1 MAVAE
6 ADGQDYKDD
15 GDQWLVYTA
24 YDKMQSVEKALQGQG
39 IEVKGSELT
48 MVPNNPT
55 DLNASDA
62 RKVERLVDRLEE
74 LDDVQNVYAAMCV
87 SDEVLAE
94 LEADE

>member
-1 MAVAE
+1 MQAVE
-6 ADGQDYKDD
+6 ASLK
-15 GDQWLVYTA
+15 
-24 YDKMQSVEKALQGQG
+24 EQG

-55 DLNASDA
+55 DLNAADA
-62 RKVERLVDRLEE
+62 KKVERLVDRLEE

-94 LEADE
+94 LEAEE